1 MIEHKLSRGDMV
13 TLFVEETNIFANGVA
28 KIDGT
33 VVFCEGAVA
42 GDVVIALITEV
53 KKNYALAKALKTV
66 TSSPCRS
73 EPRCPYFGKCGGCA
87 FGNVTYEHEVFVK
100 KSTISAAFRRCGV
113 KIPEINEFISSKETG
128 YRNKAVFHFD
138 EELDLGFFS
147 KADREICPVKNC
159 AILHPTVNIIMK
171 KVEDILRERKDGLKG
186 KLSYLFIR
194 YFESSNEASVVI
206 GSPLGADLSV
216 VASRI
221 ISEIPQVKTVMRGTG
236 DDPACDVF
244 EKLEGNDSVLSRAF
258 GLELEVAPASFFQV
272 NCEVGEKLFERVG
285 KLAAPKTGERF
296 LDLYC
301 GTGTIALS
309 LAKREA
315 EIGVVGI
322 EISPEAVE
330 NSKRN
335 AERNGIENTT
345 FICADSEEFSRL
357 LSREHFDCITVDP
370 PRAGLSEKTV
380 RQILENAPNRLVYVS
395 CDPSTLA
402 RDVRLLSGL
411 YEPSEVIGADMFP
424 GTSHVET
431 CVLLV
436 KTSASED

>member
-1 MIEHKLSRGDMV
+1 MV

-28 KIDGT
+28 KIDE
-33 VVFCEGAVA
+33 VIVFCEGAMA

-53 KKNYALAKALKTV
+53 KKNYAVARALKTV

-73 EPRCPYFGKCGGCA
+73 EPRCPCFGKCGGCA

-100 KSTISAAFRRCGV
+100 KSAISAAFRRNGV
-113 KIPEINEFISSKETG
+113 KIPEITEFISSREVG

-147 KADREICPVKNC
+147 KADREICHVENC
-159 AILHPTVNIIMK
+159 AIVHPTINIIMNK
-171 KVEDILRERKDGLKG
+171 IGDILKERKDSFRG

-206 GSPLGADLSV
+206 GSPFGADLAD
-216 VASRI
+216 VALRI

-236 DDPACDVF
+236 DDPSSDVF
-244 EKLEGNDSVLSRAF
+244 EKLEGNDSILSRAF

-272 NCEVGEKLFERVG
+272 NCDVGEKLFEKVG
-285 KLAAPKTGERF
+285 VLSAPKAGERF

-315 EIGVVGI
+315 GIGIVGI
-322 EISPEAVE
+322 EISSEAVKDA
-330 NSKRN
+330 KRN
-335 AERNGIENTT
+335 AEKNGIENAT

-357 LSREHFDCITVDP
+357 LSREHFDCITIDP

-380 RQILENAPNRLVYVS
+380 RRILENAPNRLVYVS

-402 RDVRLLSGL
+402 RDVRLLSEL

-431 CVLLV
+431 ICLLTR
-436 KTSASED
+436 KEES